1 MAIVTI
7 RLDTDG
13 EAVWFMELARKLGHK
28 VEVDF
33 GSGLVPNNRNIDFQK
48 KPIPHGEYIVPRFD
62 RQETAYQLAGYLED
76 YQSKNPEK

>member
-13 EAVWFMELARKLGHK
+13 EAVWFMELARKLGHE

-33 GSGLVPNNRNIDFQK
+33 GNNHRHSDGGFCFQEK
-48 KPIPHGEYIVPRFD
+48 HLPIGEYIVPSFD
-62 RQETAYQLAGYLED
+62 RQEAAYQLAGYLED